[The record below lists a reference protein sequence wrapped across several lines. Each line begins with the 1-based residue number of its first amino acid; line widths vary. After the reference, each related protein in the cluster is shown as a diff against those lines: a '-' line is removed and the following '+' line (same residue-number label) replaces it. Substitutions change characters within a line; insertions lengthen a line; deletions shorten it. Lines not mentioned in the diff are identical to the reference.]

1 MRLFSITSKL
11 NPVIGHNRHPF
22 HHKLINRW
30 MQIIFHPWR
39 ASIWISFHPHRIL
52 SMGFTWHK
60 KLGITFFIIKKKIP
74 MISVGY
80 LLGMTTSATCQVSA
94 ASPLVLNMWL
104 QTVKF
109 IAEKSKCA
117 GLAQEIGF
125 FAPNLCILRWL
136 VMGATQLC
144 TSRKECNKLD
154 LTAAQYFWLVDYK
167 IGPGG
172 LLLVVSTN
180 MQFPLQFYWWG
191 CQQKNS

>member
-1 MRLFSITSKL
+1 
-11 NPVIGHNRHPF
+11 
-22 HHKLINRW
+22 
-30 MQIIFHPWR
+30 
-39 ASIWISFHPHRIL
+39 
-52 SMGFTWHK
+52 
-60 KLGITFFIIKKKIP
+60 
-74 MISVGY
+74 
-80 LLGMTTSATCQVSA
+80 
-94 ASPLVLNMWL
+94 
-104 QTVKF
+104 
-109 IAEKSKCA
+109 
-117 GLAQEIGF
+117 
-125 FAPNLCILRWL
+125 LCILRWL